1 MTLNQNA
8 MCLTRISGPRQDQ
21 SSHREKH
28 DRWRPLL
35 YSSSHANDAT
45 FHSRQFDDRKK
56 RFWRGREMIAE
67 DATGTGGPSC
77 SPGQF
82 SHHQS
87 KADFSFLRTG
97 TRRKCHSFRGERR
110 RHRALLRLSS
120 PLLFFPLQGE
130 MPPPFHVPNRFQL
143 SQNYNSGKKGAQ
155 SVISLPLV
163 LRCSVLQALPT

>member
-1 MTLNQNA
+1 MPK
-8 MCLTRISGPRQDQ
+8 MPPGP
-21 SSHREKH
+21 
-28 DRWRPLL
+28 
-35 YSSSHANDAT
+35 
-45 FHSRQFDDRKK
+45 
-56 RFWRGREMIAE
+56 
-67 DATGTGGPSC
+67 GGPSC

-143 SQNYNSGKKGAQ
+143 SQNYNSGKKERNP
-155 SVISLPLV
+155 SPLSLWSYGVLYYTPLTCTTKV
-163 LRCSVLQALPT
+163 SSFHICESNGIGTKLTCNDCTTGTGVTGLRTGPMPS

>member
-28 DRWRPLL
+28 GRWQQLL

-67 DATGTGGPSC
+67 DATGTRGSIMQPGAILTPSVK
-77 SPGQF
+77 SGLLLSAHRHTEKMPF
-82 SHHQS
+82 IS
-87 KADFSFLRTG
+87 
-97 TRRKCHSFRGERR
+97 RRKKKTQSIITVIISPPLF
-110 RHRALLRLSS
+110 SS
-120 PLLFFPLQGE
+120 PRRDATTISRAKSFPAFPELQ
-130 MPPPFHVPNRFQL
+130 
-143 SQNYNSGKKGAQ
+143 
-155 SVISLPLV
+155 
-163 LRCSVLQALPT
+163 